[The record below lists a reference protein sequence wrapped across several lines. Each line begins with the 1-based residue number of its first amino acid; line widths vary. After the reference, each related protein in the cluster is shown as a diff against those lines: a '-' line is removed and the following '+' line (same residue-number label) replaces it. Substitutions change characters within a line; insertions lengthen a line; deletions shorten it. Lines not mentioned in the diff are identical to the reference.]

1 MATRL
6 RGTKYDDANAEKWRK
21 SERRGWVMIVF
32 TLRLPGEDNWT
43 MMVVRKVDLES
54 DSVDFGRE

>member
-1 MATRL
+1 MAYVE

-32 TLRLPGEDNWT
+32 TLRLPREDN
-43 MMVVRKVDLES
+43 
-54 DSVDFGRE
+54 